1 MKNYPCNYEGQRIRK
16 EVVDSSKE
24 TPVTKVNN
32 YYYNGEEILYI
43 TDTNDKKI
51 TENILDTDFTL
62 RFYNNQPTLYTLNT
76 DGRGSTSVVVDS
88 LNRGITGY
96 KYDEFG
102 STEIVGNTEFNNEV
116 CYTGQV
122 YDKETGDYYYN
133 ARYYSPDD
141 GRFVTVDTYRGE
153 FEEPLSLH
161 LYAYCKNDPINYND
175 YSGHKYDRGKAMN
188 YASKMWNK
196 GYYDYIKTGYY
207 YYKTGDCANFVSQC
221 LYKGGIKTD
230 KDWYSKRSV
239 KKKTSPYAKRDWR
252 KKYDWK
258 IASSWRQV
266 NPQRDYLKKGKVTCK
281 GEIKKNTNMKEFI
294 KKYKPQKGDILN
306 FRRTPKKSINHAAMI
321 NNVVNNT
328 KKKKYGIKYT
338 GHTDPAWNKNV
349 MKYFDDYP
357 DGSVYVLHVK

>member
-51 TENILDTDFTL
+51 TENILDTDITL

-102 STEIVGNTEFNNEV
+102 STEIVGNTEFNNEI

-133 ARYYSPDD
+133 ARYYSPDE

-161 LYAYCKNDPINYND
+161 LYAYCANNPINLID
-175 YSGHKYDRGKAMN
+175 PSGHKYDRQKVRD
-188 YASKMWNK
+188 YAASW
-196 GYYDYIKTGYY
+196 YYRFNPLYRNFKLSHGG
-207 YYKTGDCANFVSQC
+207 GDCANFASQC
-221 LYKGGIKTD
+221 IHAGGKKMTKTWYHRRYKVKNQGKNV
-230 KDWYSKRSV
+230 YRYEHSKNWINSTSLFNYFKSRSDT
-239 KKKTSPYAKRDWR
+239 KKTIKLVG
-252 KKYDWK
+252 KKTK
-258 IASSWRQV
+258 
-266 NPQRDYLKKGKVTCK
+266 NKTHKNLKKVCS
-281 GEIKKNTNMKEFI
+281 
-294 KKYKPQKGDILN
+294 KYKVQKGDLIYWSYGHAGIVSNITKNGIL
-306 FRRTPKKSINHAAMI
+306 
-321 NNVVNNT
+321 
-328 KKKKYGIKYT
+328 YT
-338 GHTDPAWNKNV
+338 AHTTAR
-349 MKYFDDYP
+349 FDYN
-357 DGSVYVLHVK
+357 LA